1 MSSEPE
7 KERRPPPAPTPLDFP
22 VYHLPELSDKD
33 PDATLSR
40 LSEVL
45 ASIRRPQDI
54 NPQKFEALNLRLE
67 ENVSAADIVRPSGS
81 NTAPPLPWDNS
92 LARSSPVDEDG
103 CPILMDNGNSYPSRD
118 RFEAL
123 QNELLLDNDDAFR
136 EVGRLPPREG
146 RQRVRVAQTRKFWT
160 GLERMA
166 QYWDTS
172 LDEYYERPKTP
183 PPPAGQEGADK
194 MQTDGDAQLP
204 AAQDHTETPM
214 DVDPAPPAEAAKD
227 GSQAQ
232 PDTQQE
238 MVTMYKGRRLGA
250 GQEMP
255 EDVREETVRALAEMA
270 AWPFGCQAA
279 PPISPPRLAVKTLLF
294 PVRHTFQTARSPKD
308 RQLARSGIMEGPI
321 FAAQCR
327 PETSWRGPHDALGS
341 GMGEV
346 CDLLREVG
354 AMLLTAQERARQG
367 EAEVRPGEG
376 KWWTTVPRWGGAPN
390 DSVSDNEK
398 ETHGEDK
405 LPSESGYARKR
416 SKYEHPFLASRR
428 PSSARKMSNS
438 DRWKI
443 IQPGP
448 GLWDKRMRYIQ
459 IGKPLDSAFDDV
471 SGLLRSSYFVW
482 VTWIGLT
489 ETADLP
495 IVLHQSS
502 CVDPSSAR
510 TPTISRSHHQWVQQ
524 LPACN
529 RHAGATVA
537 CSTATTHPVVRP
549 VQRRRP
555 CGSAEGHL
563 AHLPLPPSTAT
574 GNSVSKLRL
583 G

>member
-1 MSSEPE
+1 
-7 KERRPPPAPTPLDFP
+7 
-22 VYHLPELSDKD
+22 
-33 PDATLSR
+33 
-40 LSEVL
+40 
-45 ASIRRPQDI
+45 
-54 NPQKFEALNLRLE
+54 
-67 ENVSAADIVRPSGS
+67 
-81 NTAPPLPWDNS
+81 
-92 LARSSPVDEDG
+92 
-103 CPILMDNGNSYPSRD
+103 
-118 RFEAL
+118 
-123 QNELLLDNDDAFR
+123 
-136 EVGRLPPREG
+136 
-146 RQRVRVAQTRKFWT
+146 
-160 GLERMA
+160 
-166 QYWDTS
+166 
-172 LDEYYERPKTP
+172 
-183 PPPAGQEGADK
+183 
-194 MQTDGDAQLP
+194 
-204 AAQDHTETPM
+204 
-214 DVDPAPPAEAAKD
+214 
-227 GSQAQ
+227 
-232 PDTQQE
+232 
-238 MVTMYKGRRLGA
+238 
-250 GQEMP
+250 
-255 EDVREETVRALAEMA
+255 
-270 AWPFGCQAA
+270 
-279 PPISPPRLAVKTLLF
+279 
-294 PVRHTFQTARSPKD
+294 
-308 RQLARSGIMEGPI
+308 
-321 FAAQCR
+321 
-327 PETSWRGPHDALGS
+327 
-341 GMGEV
+341 
-346 CDLLREVG
+346 
-354 AMLLTAQERARQG
+354 MLLTAQERARQG

-471 SGLLRSSYFVW
+471 SGLLLFSYFVW

-537 CSTATTHPVVRP
+537 CSTATTHSVVRP

-563 AHLPLPPSTAT
+563 AHLPLSPSTAT
-574 GNSVSKLRL
+574 GDSVSKLRL